1 MHEAFETPENY
12 SIQKKPGGVDSLHEV
27 APIIIEH
34 CRTVNNYKVDYMVQ
48 KLKYA
53 SEILNSEFWVKG
65 GEASL
70 YTSRGAQ
77 RQLSQKINELL
88 PAVTL
93 DPEIINI

>member
-1 MHEAFETPENY
+1 MPEAFETPENY
-12 SIQKKPGGVDSLHEV
+12 SIQKTPGVYSLHEV

-34 CRTVNNYKVDYMVQ
+34 CRTVNNYKVEYMVE

-53 SEILNSEFWVKG
+53 SKILNSEFWVKG

-93 DPEIINI
+93 DPENIII